1 MLNSLSLAKGF
12 AFTVCFLID
21 LIMVPIMAVICV
33 VTMILMLLGLL
44 FNKIFRFVKDD
55 GCDMHFAPM
64 FFSFTK
70 ILTGN
75 LS

>member
-1 MLNSLSLAKGF
+1 MLNSLTLAKGF

-21 LIMVPIMAVICV
+21 LIMAPIMAVICV
-33 VTMILMLLGLL
+33 VTTILMLLGLL
-44 FNKIFRFVKDD
+44 FSKVFRFVEDN
-55 GCDMHFAPM
+55 GCDMNFAPM